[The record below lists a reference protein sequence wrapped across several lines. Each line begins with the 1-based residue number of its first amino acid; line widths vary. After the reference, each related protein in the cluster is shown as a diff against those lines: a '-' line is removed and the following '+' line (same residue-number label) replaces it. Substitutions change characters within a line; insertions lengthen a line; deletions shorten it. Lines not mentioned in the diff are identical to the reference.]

1 MITLEQLNALAPA
14 QFEATLG
21 GVFERSP
28 WVAQC
33 AAPGRPFTSRLQL
46 LDAMRAAVDE
56 AAPAQ
61 QLALIRAHPQLGVR
75 GQGVSALTAVSAGE
89 QRRAGLASC
98 TPAQAARLGQLNA
111 RYLERFRFP
120 FILAVR
126 GHDPASI
133 IATFERRLESDVESE
148 RRTALSQI
156 GAIAAYRLADMIAAP
171 AGPEILAM
179 LERLPRP
186 ATSAG
191 PATDAARAMVRE
203 WMQAA
208 GLEVWPAPDTEPVAS
223 HLVGRADGESSAKAL
238 LTGVYHDPRRQ
249 LLRYQGRAGFIIAI
263 EVAQQLRHKGVR
275 PAFDLAVLAVPD
287 DASVLDT
294 GSLFDG
300 HASHIWT
307 ELDAAAAAAA
317 DALTAQ
323 GVDIVWALRTAG
335 LGPTAMTLVRQV
347 AAAGGSSA
355 LPAFDAAAAGQA
367 ARALEASLV
376 RVQTAA

>member
-1 MITLEQLNALAPA
+1 VITLEQLNALAPA
-14 QFEATLG
+14 PFEATLG
-21 GVFERSP
+21 GVFEHSP

-46 LDAMRAAVDE
+46 LDSMRAVVDE

-75 GQGVSALTAVSAGE
+75 GQGASALTAASAGE

-111 RYLERFRFP
+111 RYLERFGFP

-156 GAIAAYRLADMIAAP
+156 GAIAAYRLADMIASP
-171 AGPEILAM
+171 AGPEIMAM
-179 LERLPRP
+179 LERLARP
-186 ATSAG
+186 ATS
-191 PATDAARAMVRE
+191 ARAMVRE

-208 GLEVWPAPDTEPVAS
+208 GLEVWPAPDTEPAAS

-249 LLRYQGRAGFIIAI
+249 LLRYQGRAGFVIAI
-263 EVAQQLRHKGVR
+263 EVARQLRHKGVR
-275 PAFDLAVLAVPD
+275 PPFDLAVLAVPD
-287 DASVLDT
+287 DADLVDT
-294 GSLFDG
+294 GSPFDG
-300 HASHIWT
+300 DASHIWG
-307 ELDAAAAAAA
+307 ELDAAAAA
-317 DALTAQ
+317 DALAAQ

-335 LGPTAMTLVRQV
+335 LGPAAVTLVRRV
-347 AAAGGSSA
+347 EAAGGSTA
-355 LPAFDAAAAGQA
+355 PPAFDAAAAEQA
-367 ARALEASLV
+367 ARALEASLA